1 MDLATRKMVYYGLVD
16 LLIAGSTIALFQ
28 ASPVQFLPKDG
39 SLSIYLAD
47 IQPDIQPDIQGNQV
61 ISFGPLLSPISQ
73 TPQGLS
79 ASLLSLNVTIDSV
92 TIHSN
97 GDLNDAGMTT
107 NTKFTFDV
115 MKPFDVSALISNAKV
130 PVENVTMVSLH
141 VGSATAAVQGL
152 VGLQPVKV
160 PSDELKIPV
169 SPAVHI
175 KAQMS
180 SSIVISGTAHVV
192 FAGAS
197 IILTPVLHVEKTT
210 GPR

>member
-1 MDLATRKMVYYGLVD
+1 MDLATRKMVYYGLVG
-16 LLIAGSTIALFQ
+16 LLIAGSTIAIFQ
-28 ASPVQFLPKDG
+28 ASPVQILPKDG

-47 IQPDIQPDIQGNQV
+47 IQPDIQGNQV
-61 ISFGPLLSPISQ
+61 IHFGPLLSPISPTSQ
-73 TPQGLS
+73 KLFG
-79 ASLLSLNVTIDSV
+79 SLLSLNVTIDSV

-115 MKPFDVSALISNAKV
+115 LKPFDVSPLISNAKV

-141 VGSATAAVQGL
+141 VGIATAAVQGL
-152 VGLQPVKV
+152 VGLQLQPVKV
-160 PSDELKIPV
+160 PSEELKIPV

-210 GPR
+210 GPQ

>member
-1 MDLATRKMVYYGLVD
+1 MDLATRKMVYYGLVG
-16 LLIAGSTIALFQ
+16 LLIAGSTIAIFQ
-28 ASPVQFLPKDG
+28 ASPVQILPKDG

-47 IQPDIQPDIQGNQV
+47 IQPDIQGNQV
-61 ISFGPLLSPISQ
+61 IHFGPLLSPISPTSQ
-73 TPQGLS
+73 KLFG
-79 ASLLSLNVTIDSV
+79 SLLSLNVTIDSV

-115 MKPFDVSALISNAKV
+115 LKPFDVSPLISNAKV

-141 VGSATAAVQGL
+141 VGSATAAVQGG

-160 PSDELKIPV
+160 PSGEVKIPV

-210 GPR
+210 GPQ

>member
-1 MDLATRKMVYYGLVD
+1 MDLATRKMVYYGLVG

-39 SLSIYLAD
+39 SLSIYLA
-47 IQPDIQPDIQGNQV
+47 DIQPDIQGNQV

-115 MKPFDVSALISNAKV
+115 MKPFDVSPLISNAKV

-141 VGSATAAVQGL
+141 VGSATAAVKGL
-152 VGLQPVKV
+152 AGLQPVKV
-160 PSDELKIPV
+160 PSEELKIPV
-169 SPAVHI
+169 SPAVHV
-175 KAQMS
+175 KAQMT
-180 SSIVISGTAHVV
+180 SSIVISGTAHIV
-192 FAGAS
+192 FQGNGS

-210 GPR
+210 EPQ

>member
-1 MDLATRKMVYYGLVD
+1 MDLATRKMVYYGLVG

-47 IQPDIQPDIQGNQV
+47 IQPDIQGNQV

-73 TPQGLS
+73 TPQG
-79 ASLLSLNVTIDSV
+79 LLSLNVTIDSV

-115 MKPFDVSALISNAKV
+115 MKPFDVSPLICIAKV

-141 VGSATAAVQGL
+141 VGSATAVVQGL

-169 SPAVHI
+169 SPAVHV
-175 KAQMS
+175 KAQMT

-197 IILTPVLHVEKTT
+197 IILRPVLHVEKTT

>member
-1 MDLATRKMVYYGLVD
+1 MDLATRKMVYYGLVG

-28 ASPVQFLPKDG
+28 ASPVQILPKDG

-47 IQPDIQPDIQGNQV
+47 IQPDIPSNTLITF
-61 ISFGPLLSPISQ
+61 SPLQSPIPQISQ
-73 TPQGLS
+73 KPSG
-79 ASLLSLNVTIDSV
+79 SLLSLNVTIDSV

-97 GDLNDAGMTT
+97 GDLDDAGMTT

-115 MKPFDVSALISNAKV
+115 LKPFDVSPLISNAKV

-180 SSIVISGTAHVV
+180 SSIVISGTAHIV
-192 FAGAS
+192 FEGNGD
-197 IILTPVLHVEKTT
+197 IMLTPVLHVEKTT
-210 GPR
+210 GPQ